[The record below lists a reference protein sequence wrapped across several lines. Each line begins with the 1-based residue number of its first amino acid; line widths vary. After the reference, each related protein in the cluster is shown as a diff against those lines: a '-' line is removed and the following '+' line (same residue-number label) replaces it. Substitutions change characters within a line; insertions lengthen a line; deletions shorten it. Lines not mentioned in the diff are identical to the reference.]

1 MPVADDDGTSGVIGD
16 QVFGVPPY
24 SRYLSPLVV
33 VSAMYTPSLPAIR
46 PLNSSLLPT
55 VRIGVQ
61 VVPPLHSSTTV
72 LPAESAVSIR

>member
-1 MPVADDDGTSGVIGD
+1 
-16 QVFGVPPY
+16 
-24 SRYLSPLVV
+24 
-33 VSAMYTPSLPAIR
+33 MYTPSLPAIR